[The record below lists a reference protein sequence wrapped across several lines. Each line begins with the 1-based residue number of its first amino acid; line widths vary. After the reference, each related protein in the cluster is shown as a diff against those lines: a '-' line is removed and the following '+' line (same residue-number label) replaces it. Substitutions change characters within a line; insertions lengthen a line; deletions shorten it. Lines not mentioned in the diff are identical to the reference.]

1 MARRPKS
8 ESLKYIYNVH
18 THVFTLAHVP
28 DDFLGFGIV
37 PLARI
42 PFFAKIIDCLLKSI
56 RLFTHNESF
65 DRLAVFARAAE
76 HKTSRDI
83 FIHMKGYYPYGTKF
97 CALAVDF
104 EYMGAG
110 KTLDY
115 EVQLRDLAAIKNDQ
129 ELGDFILPF
138 IAIDPRRKNLLEIVR
153 RYVEEYGFRGLKLYP
168 PMGYYPDDPALHPVY
183 AYAQENGL
191 PLIAHCS
198 PGGVYQKSR
207 ITGAIKKE
215 LLEKIGPIPWRER
228 WKWWKVNEHL
238 TAGYT
243 HPDNYVPV
251 LEKFPRLKVCL
262 GHFGGAQEWDRYM
275 DDSWKPGEEKPY
287 DKSWLAVILDMMQKY
302 PNLYADIAYTV
313 EAERLL
319 PMISVLVNNPL
330 FRTRILYGSDCYM
343 VQMDKSERAFSI
355 NVRGYLGE
363 ANFRQIAQD
372 NPREFLAP
380 AQDETHESTD
390 EFE

>member
-1 MARRPKS
+1 
-8 ESLKYIYNVH
+8 
-18 THVFTLAHVP
+18 
-28 DDFLGFGIV
+28 
-37 PLARI
+37 
-42 PFFAKIIDCLLKSI
+42 
-56 RLFTHNESF
+56 
-65 DRLAVFARAAE
+65 
-76 HKTSRDI
+76 
-83 FIHMKGYYPYGTKF
+83 
-97 CALAVDF
+97 
-104 EYMGAG
+104 
-110 KTLDY
+110 
-115 EVQLRDLAAIKNDQ
+115 
-129 ELGDFILPF
+129 
-138 IAIDPRRKNLLEIVR
+138 
-153 RYVEEYGFRGLKLYP
+153 LKLYP
-168 PMGYYPDDPALHPVY
+168 PMGFYPDDPALHPVY
-183 AYAQENGL
+183 AYAQENSL

-207 ITGAIKKE
+207 ITGAIKKK
-215 LLEKIGPIPWRER
+215 LLEKIGPMPWWER

-343 VQMDKSERAFSI
+343 VQMDKSERSFSV

-372 NPREFLAP
+372 NPQEFLAP
-380 AQDETHESTD
+380 IQDEAHESTD